1 MFREIKLKYFYKK
14 RYQTKQKRMDTLTAM
29 MNLEMNLT
37 IKALANKYKINEKE
51 ALNYV
56 MNKEMDNNKKSIK
69 KRGRPKVEEKEKK
82 EKGPRG
88 RPPMEEKKRTSNVG
102 EDLIARLIA
111 KAKRDYLVVQ
121 VKT

>member
-1 MFREIKLKYFYKK
+1 
-14 RYQTKQKRMDTLTAM
+14 
-29 MNLEMNLT
+29 
-37 IKALANKYKINEKE
+37 
-51 ALNYV
+51 
-56 MNKEMDNNKKSIK
+56 MNKDVDNNKKSIK

-111 KAKRDYLVVQ
+111 KAKRDYLVV
-121 VKT
+121 